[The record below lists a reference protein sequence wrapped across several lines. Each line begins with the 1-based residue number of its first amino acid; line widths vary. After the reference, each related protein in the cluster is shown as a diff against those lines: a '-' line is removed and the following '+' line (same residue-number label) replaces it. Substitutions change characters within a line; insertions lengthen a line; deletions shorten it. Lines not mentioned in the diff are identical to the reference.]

1 LAGQFFRKWL
11 QKCLHTTDTC
21 KTNAGYET
29 DFETKPVALDYKF
42 SPMTYENPYI
52 YYMQPILKCILKQK
66 QIPYQRLE
74 LVVIDADQGRSDDM
88 DDIRIVLEDLAQG
101 LNYLL
106 LITDEPDSYKHFAEE
121 MYQENGLLVQQVP
134 KSAKKESRGN
144 FIIDFER
151 NGKILSECIHAKTT
165 YLPIYKKP
173 WEISENLDIIV
184 PVGYNTLV
192 VSGISLPAESRDSF
206 KYERFMNDKID
217 RLDREFRKG

>member
-1 LAGQFFRKWL
+1 MAGQFFRKWL
-11 QKCLHTTDTC
+11 QKCLHTTDTRR
-21 KTNAGYET
+21 TNAGFET
-29 DFETKPVALDYKF
+29 DFETGPVALDYKF

-52 YYMQPILKCILKQK
+52 YCMQPILKCILKQK

-74 LVVIDADQGRSDDM
+74 LVVIDADQGRSDDI

-106 LITDEPDSYKHFAEE
+106 LITDEPDSYKHFTEE
-121 MYQENGLLVQQVP
+121 MYQENGLIVQQVP

-151 NGKILSECIHAKTT
+151 DGKILSECIHAKTT

-192 VSGISLPAESRDSF
+192 VSGISLPTESRDSF

-217 RLDREFRKG
+217 RLDQEFRKG